1 MYFNNMPQNF
11 GLGQYQQPQ
20 ELVDKPMFGYNQG
33 IGSLQNQSGP
43 SQPAPQLGNLSDQQN
58 QHSQQGTYSTQ
69 SQTGSSPVNS
79 TAGLGGKTITP
90 LMPYGK
96 IRAGQ
101 AMAEGGGVR
110 RNDGYSDDV
119 YTALRNAADKATF
132 GTYKYGKAGG
142 DYAYD
147 YLMDMLGY
155 ENSPDYQRELAEEE
169 YALKE
174 GEEQNPAAAM
184 VGDVAGYL
192 APYLAIGPAEAALAG
207 LGQASSYGGK
217 AASLASLGRRA
228 VGYAEGGVVQQTLDK
243 GGVVSGGIAAL
254 RGQHPEPR
262 KALDAYD
269 KMFGPEATA
278 ELMRAYA
285 DGGVVS
291 GPGSGVADLIPG
303 SIDGR
308 EDVRI
313 ASGEYVI
320 PAWAVATLGDGS
332 TEAGAKVLDAMV
344 ARLREAGS
352 ELIKGSEPIN
362 PSEFIPA

>member
-1 MYFNNMPQNF
+1 MYFNNIPPNY
-11 GLGQYQQPQ
+11 GLAQYQQPQ
-20 ELVDKPMFGYNQG
+20 ELMDKPVLGYNQG
-33 IGSLQNQSGP
+33 IGGLQTNQNPG
-43 SQPAPQLGNLSDQQN
+43 QPAPQLGNIANQQDI
-58 QHSQQGTYSTQ
+58 YSAQ
-69 SQTGSSPVNS
+69 RPQGSSPVNS

-90 LMPYGK
+90 LMPYDK

-110 RNDGYSDDV
+110 REDGYSDAV
-119 YTALRNAADKATF
+119 YTALRNAADKASF

-155 ENSPDYQRELAEEE
+155 ENAPDYSRELAEEE

-174 GEEQNPAAAM
+174 GEEKNPGAAM
-184 VGDVAGYL
+184 VGDIAGYA
-192 APYLAIGPAEAALAG
+192 APYLAVGPAQGALAS
-207 LGQASSYGGK
+207 LGYAKDYGGK

-228 VGYAEGGVVQQTLDK
+228 VGYAEGGVVKQNLDK
-243 GGVVSGGIAAL
+243 SEIVSGGIAAL
-254 RGQHPEPR
+254 RGQHPNPR
-262 KALDAYD
+262 EALDAYD
-269 KMFGPEATA
+269 KTFGPDATA

-291 GPGSGVADLIPG
+291 GPGSGVADLVPG

-344 ARLREAGS
+344 ARLREEGS

-362 PSEFIPA
+362 PSEFLPA